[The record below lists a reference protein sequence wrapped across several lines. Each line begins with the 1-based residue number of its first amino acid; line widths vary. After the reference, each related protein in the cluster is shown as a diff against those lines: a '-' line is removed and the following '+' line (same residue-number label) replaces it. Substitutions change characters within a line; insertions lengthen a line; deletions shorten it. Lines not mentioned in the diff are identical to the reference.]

1 MTQVPIRPKISSIA
15 NAFKKLHCLS
25 TRFVVH
31 LATPNHLLCRVTP
44 YKKRGRDALPV
55 RVDDLVAVSVRVL
68 PRLPGD
74 GYVGAGAEHLLR
86 AAPQAAG
93 PVQAVAPV
101 VAAGVRP
108 LWRGRFTGDLDYVW
122 EVLYIVL
129 LAGATHAYLFF
140 SCLF

>member
-1 MTQVPIRPKISSIA
+1 M
-15 NAFKKLHCLS
+15 
-25 TRFVVH
+25 
-31 LATPNHLLCRVTP
+31 
-44 YKKRGRDALPV
+44 